1 MNKKQLQF
9 IRIMNHRLLF
19 WWAMLFKLPTLIFWG
34 IKIKSLTLDSCS
46 TTIPY
51 HWRTQ
56 NPFKSIYFAA
66 LAGAAELSTGA
77 LCMLAIHGNHS
88 VSMLVIDLK
97 AEYYKKANQKIT
109 FICDQGEFIQQMIT
123 SLNDVNPS
131 KIVTLVSKGYN
142 EQQEFVAQFNITWSF
157 KLKSKLNPVSS

>member
-9 IRIMNHRLLF
+9 IRMMNHRILF
-19 WWAMLFKLPTLIFWG
+19 WWTMLIKLPTLNFWG
-34 IKIKSLTLDSCS
+34 VKLVSLNFNECS
-46 TTIPY
+46 TSVPY

-77 LCMLAIHGNHS
+77 LCMLAIQGNQS
-88 VSMLVIDLK
+88 VSMLVINLQ

-109 FICDQGEFIQQMIT
+109 FICNQGEAIQQIISNLSET
-123 SLNDVNPS
+123 NPS
-131 KIVTLVSKGYN
+131 NMITLVSNGYN
-142 EQQEFVAQFNITWSF
+142 ENKELVAQFNISWSF
-157 KLKSKLNPVSS
+157 KIKAKKQIH

>member
-9 IRIMNHRLLF
+9 IRIMNHRVLF
-19 WWAMLFKLPTLIFWG
+19 WWTMLFKLPSLIFWG
-34 IKIKSLTLDSCS
+34 VKIKSLTMDSCS

-77 LCMLAIHGNHS
+77 LCMLAIQGNQL
-88 VSMLVIDLK
+88 VSMLVINLQ
-97 AEYYKKANQKIT
+97 AEYFKKANQKIT
-109 FICDQGEFIQQMIT
+109 FICDQGESIQQTI
-123 SLNDVNPS
+123 SNLSEINPS
-131 KIVTLVSKGYN
+131 NTITLVSNGYN
-142 EQQEFVAQFNITWSF
+142 EHHELVAQFKISWSF
-157 KLKSKLNPVSS
+157 KLKSKLNTVSS